1 MNSEKFELS
10 PVASLCDRYKLSKSV
25 ISKRMK
31 DLSVRSQRISIHA
44 YITSKQL
51 RRLDALHEFIQG
63 GGSTAEFLYFYNDE
77 SEDES

>member
-1 MNSEKFELS
+1 MNTEKFDLI

-31 DLSVRSQRISIHA
+31 DLDIRSQRIGIHA

-51 RRLDALHEFIQG
+51 RSLDALHEFIQG
-63 GGSTAEFLYFYNDE
+63 GGSTAEFLYFYDDE
-77 SEDES
+77 PEDES